1 MATIVPRK
9 RKNGSTG
16 YMAQIIIK
24 RDSKVAHR
32 ESQTFDRRQAA
43 VAWSVRREEEL
54 RKPGALGRKADDPKL
69 GDVIDRYVAES
80 EKQIGRT
87 KAQVFARLKHMTSPI
102 YSAARLLVRT

>member
-16 YMAQIIIK
+16 YLAQIIIK
-24 RDSKVAHR
+24 RQGKVVHQ

-43 VAWSVRREEEL
+43 VAWSVRREDEL
-54 RKPGALGRKADDPKL
+54 RKPGTLGRKTDDPKL
-69 GDVIDRYVAES
+69 ADVIDRYVAES

-87 KAQVFARLKHMTSPI
+87 KAQVLRKVKTL
-102 YSAARLLVRT
+102 